1 MPVIRITQFKIPDP
15 TDVDKAIGAYKKLE
29 TDNKKDGKQYI
40 LALQAYKLYDDPRS
54 QGYTLA
60 AQSTFASLEDMKYYD
75 QECEA
80 HSQLKATVGPTV
92 KGGPP
97 LTIYTVLE

>member
-15 TDVDKAIGAYKKLE
+15 KDVDAAIEAYKKVE
-29 TDNKKDGKQYI
+29 ADNKKNGEKYI
-40 LALQAYKLYDDPRS
+40 VSLQPFKLHDDPRS

-60 AQSTFASLEDMKYYD
+60 AQTTFASLEDMKYYD
-75 QECEA
+75 DECVA
-80 HSQLKATVGPTV
+80 HKELKTTIVPFV